1 MAIQKISE
9 RCEFVGSIDWQRRL
23 FDSLIPL
30 PDGTSYNSYLIKGS
44 TRLALVDT
52 VDPSKSDELL
62 RNLERAGVKKLDY
75 VICNH
80 AEQDHSGSIP
90 VVLERYPQA
99 KVVTN
104 EKCKAM
110 LRDHLGVEDDRVIVI
125 SDEQTLSL
133 GDLTLRFMMAPWVHW
148 PETMFTYLVEEQIL
162 FPCDF
167 LGAHLAPSVLLVK
180 GISAFYDS
188 AKRYYAEIMMPFRPS
203 VLKHLDRIQN
213 LDLRIIAPSHG
224 PVHLEPNSIV
234 AAYRQW
240 ASPKV
245 SNQVVIAYVSMHGST
260 KRMVDH
266 LIEALAERGIE
277 VLPFDLVVT
286 DVGKLAM
293 ALVDAATIVI
303 AAPTVLTGPHP
314 LAAYATT
321 LVNALRPKTRL
332 IGLMGS
338 FGWGSRMVET
348 LKGLISN
355 LDVEILEPV
364 MVKGY
369 PRQEDLIAIDAL
381 ADKIKAKHE
390 QFGVL
395 A

>member
-1 MAIQKISE
+1 MAVQKITD
-9 RCEFVGSIDWQRRL
+9 RCEFVGSIDWPRRL

-44 TRLALVDT
+44 SKAALIDT

-90 VVLERYPQA
+90 MVLERYPHA

-104 EKCKAM
+104 EKCKVM
-110 LRDHLGVEDDRVIVI
+110 LKDLLGIEDEKVTVI
-125 SDEQTLSL
+125 SDGQTLSL
-133 GDLTLRFMMAPWVHW
+133 GDLTLRFIMAPWVHW

-167 LGAHLAPSVLLVK
+167 LGAHLAPSALLAK

-203 VLKHLDRIQN
+203 VLKHLDRIES

-224 PVHLEPNSIV
+224 PIHLEPKSIV

-240 ASPKV
+240 ASPEV

-266 LIEALAERGIE
+266 LIEALVERGIE

-293 ALVDAATIVI
+293 ALVDAATVVI
-303 AAPTVLTGPHP
+303 AAPTVLTGSHP
-314 LAAYATT
+314 LAAYTAI

-348 LKGLISN
+348 LRSLISN

-364 MVKGY
+364 MVRGY
-369 PRQEDLIAIDAL
+369 PKQEDLTAIEAL

-390 QFGVL
+390 QFGLL